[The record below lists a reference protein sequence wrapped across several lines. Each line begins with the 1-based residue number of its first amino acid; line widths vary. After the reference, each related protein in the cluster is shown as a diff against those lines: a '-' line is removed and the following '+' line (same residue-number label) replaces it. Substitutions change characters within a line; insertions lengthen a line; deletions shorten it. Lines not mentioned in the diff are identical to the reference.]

1 MFFNGKKERSIQ
13 NIFFRNILFFFICTF
28 MIIFCVLISTMI
40 HDSVN
45 MFKKSRFD
53 VLAQIKE
60 RNQSLYHAMRYLA
73 DDLYAD
79 CSDLLVN
86 TDPEQYDSF
95 RPHVE
100 EIIEAK
106 SSLLNNLDMF
116 PNVMILM
123 KTQDSFCSPGINDED
138 IKSILSTYWYI
149 DNLTD
154 PRSSFFTSRYY
165 VDDTFNNIE
174 LCYVRSLI
182 DTDGSYLGC
191 IIVGFSSDYLKNA
204 FKDMI
209 DQNYIFYVL
218 DKSGTAISHSIPS
231 MLGSNLYYMPYFWST
246 IEPNSSSFIRKN
258 TGLVLRTNSYDPETG
273 WTIVEEVDY
282 RFIFKSFSSVFF
294 ISIILAIICLVF
306 SVGLAFLLAKKIS
319 RPIRNISEQMRKTPF
334 QTLKCQTSYQ
344 ELNVLSTIYN
354 LTVKRMNQLI
364 EQIKTDEKEK
374 RKLELSFLQAQ
385 INPHFLHNTLFTI
398 KCLIE
403 MKNFQKADAM
413 ISSLLRL
420 LKIPFNAKT
429 EWICIKDEISYLQS
443 YLSLMQYRYDKKNLT
458 MEVHLEDDLK
468 EVLIPRLILQPIIEN
483 SLFHGFDDSCKN
495 GVINLSFRKIKE
507 KIFICIRDNGK
518 GMTQEAL
525 DSLWDSNKKTSDSFN
540 KVSLVNIKQRIQ
552 LLYGDGYGISV
563 VSVPNEGT
571 ETLLT
576 LAYKKEGD
584 I

>member
-1 MFFNGKKERSIQ
+1 
-13 NIFFRNILFFFICTF
+13 
-28 MIIFCVLISTMI
+28 
-40 HDSVN
+40 
-45 MFKKSRFD
+45 
-53 VLAQIKE
+53 
-60 RNQSLYHAMRYLA
+60 
-73 DDLYAD
+73 
-79 CSDLLVN
+79 
-86 TDPEQYDSF
+86 
-95 RPHVE
+95 
-100 EIIEAK
+100 
-106 SSLLNNLDMF
+106 
-116 PNVMILM
+116 
-123 KTQDSFCSPGINDED
+123 
-138 IKSILSTYWYI
+138 
-149 DNLTD
+149 
-154 PRSSFFTSRYY
+154 
-165 VDDTFNNIE
+165 
-174 LCYVRSLI
+174 
-182 DTDGSYLGC
+182 
-191 IIVGFSSDYLKNA
+191 
-204 FKDMI
+204 
-209 DQNYIFYVL
+209 
-218 DKSGTAISHSIPS
+218 
-231 MLGSNLYYMPYFWST
+231 
-246 IEPNSSSFIRKN
+246 
-258 TGLVLRTNSYDPETG
+258 
-273 WTIVEEVDY
+273 
-282 RFIFKSFSSVFF
+282 
-294 ISIILAIICLVF
+294 
-306 SVGLAFLLAKKIS
+306 
-319 RPIRNISEQMRKTPF
+319 
-334 QTLKCQTSYQ
+334 
-344 ELNVLSTIYN
+344 
-354 LTVKRMNQLI
+354 MNQLI